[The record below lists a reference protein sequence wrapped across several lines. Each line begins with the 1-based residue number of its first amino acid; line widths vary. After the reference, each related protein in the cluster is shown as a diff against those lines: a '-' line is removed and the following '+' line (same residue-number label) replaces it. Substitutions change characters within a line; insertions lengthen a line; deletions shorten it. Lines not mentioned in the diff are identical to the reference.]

1 MERLQKALSHLLGSD
16 SVALTGEITAELK
29 AYPELKAALL
39 IDRWFSRGCSIKKKY
54 KLKMQ

>member
-16 SVALTGEITAELK
+16 SVALIGDITAELK

-39 IDRWFSRGCSIKKKY
+39 IDKWFSRGCSIKKK
-54 KLKMQ
+54 M